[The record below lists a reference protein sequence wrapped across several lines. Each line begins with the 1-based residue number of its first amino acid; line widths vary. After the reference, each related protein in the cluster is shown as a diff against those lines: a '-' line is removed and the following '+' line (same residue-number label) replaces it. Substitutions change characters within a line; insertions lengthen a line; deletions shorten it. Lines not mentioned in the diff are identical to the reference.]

1 MNVELNPAPA
11 SNVQVRVIE
20 PSDTE
25 EAVPELSKDV
35 EAELAKAAATM
46 LGLSLKSKMQA
57 RRTRSSSVGQYCDRC
72 SQKLSDLEFPYHASR
87 CVANSTCD
95 FECSSAD
102 LYFDH
107 LLFDTRHFEMAKQ
120 AQEEE
125 HKSKESRRSRSLKRT
140 SLLVIAN

>member
-35 EAELAKAAATM
+35 EKELAKAAATM

-87 CVANSTCD
+87 CVANSFGGT
-95 FECSSAD
+95 
-102 LYFDH
+102 
-107 LLFDTRHFEMAKQ
+107 
-120 AQEEE
+120 
-125 HKSKESRRSRSLKRT
+125 
-140 SLLVIAN
+140 

>member
-87 CVANSTCD
+87 CVANS
-95 FECSSAD
+95 FD